1 MKNLKKVLALG
12 LALVMIL
19 GMFTIA
25 SAAETKKT
33 AQEFPDWAS
42 VENKDAVSLMVD
54 LGVINGM
61 DDGTYSPEKN
71 IDRASWAKMVFF
83 VLTGENDA
91 KIYASDYPALKD
103 IANTWAQGY
112 IEYLY
117 SIECISGDTDGNY
130 NPGNPISVVAA
141 AKTMLTGLGY
151 NSKIEGYENDANWA
165 TNIMN
170 RAKSVGLL
178 KGISL
183 KQNDNITRDAAAQMV
198 YNALSAKT
206 QTAKYTLNFMT
217 GERVPSGEYTE
228 GETLG
233 EKAFDIVKVTA
244 TVDSVDNKGVA
255 TLTGVKDADK
265 NSVSPK
271 GDVKASL
278 KDMGKTVTLWT
289 KSDYSEYVSTS
300 VASGAMTAVK
310 VDTDGVVWAKAL
322 KADPSADDKKDDDF
336 AGEPDTNVNYYKNGV
351 TSSQSYVPK
360 TGDVVEYYDTD
371 DNGKIDVVHV
381 YAYTVA
387 KLNADPASKTDKD
400 GNTTVDLK
408 ITGLG
413 NKIPVDQITGDW
425 SSLKEGDIVLYYAS
439 AATNDALVTIEKAE
453 KVSGKVS
460 RVSGDQKKLTI
471 NSTNYTASMI
481 VGADNATTGIFSGWE
496 DYKNEYDFYLD
507 KNGSIAIA
515 DQITDEATSDVA
527 LVLESAWVNAQG
539 GIGGAKGYAQA
550 NLLFTDGTTQI
561 VKVVELD
568 GEKDNDLKNA
578 MDGDAMLTG
587 GETAVFVEAS
597 EDDGEWT
604 LTTIADDKVDD
615 IAADSVVEAKITYT
629 TGMTADTETL
639 FIVAKGNSEDGYT
652 YTVHTGF
659 AAVPGLT
666 VSEKSYAYTKD
677 GGAAD
682 YVYLI
687 AETFTGDAP
696 EGYVY
701 FKGNTADYTNA
712 DKNLVYSVI
721 DAKGDEVELT
731 LKSNVAPATAG
742 FYEIK
747 AVNDDGVVT
756 ALKNTTAATTD
767 EVTASG
773 KGVFTAGT
781 KSVSY
786 DNTTVCVVIDL
797 NADGFDAVSTFA
809 PDSLDFA
816 HGAEDNYSSVQA
828 LIVGEAN
835 EVADY
840 IYVVRTAR

>member
-25 SAAETKKT
+25 SAAETKKVAT
-33 AQEFPDWAS
+33 DLTDWAS

-54 LGVINGM
+54 LGVISGM
-61 DDGTYSPEKN
+61 PDGTYAPAQS

-91 KIYASDYPALKD
+91 KIYESDYPALKD
-103 IANTWAQGY
+103 IDKNWAQGY

-117 SIECISGDTDGNY
+117 SVECISGDTDGNY

-151 NSKIEGYENDANWA
+151 NSKIEGYENDSNWA

-170 RAKSVGLL
+170 RAKSVGLM

-233 EKAFDIVKVTA
+233 EKAFDVVKITA
-244 TVDSVDNKGVA
+244 KVNGVEKGVA
-255 TLTGVKDADK
+255 TFTNLKDADDK
-265 NSVSPK
+265 AITASPK
-271 GDVKASL
+271 NDVKAALS
-278 KDMGKTVTLWT
+278 DMGKTVTLWV

-300 VASGAMTAVK
+300 VASAAITPFKTVTGG
-310 VDTDGVVWAKAL
+310 VDWAKVYD
-322 KADPSADDKKDDDF
+322 KDDKDNFIADDAATVTYF
-336 AGEPDTNVNYYKNGV
+336 VNGDTGV
-351 TSSQSYVPK
+351 TTAPAAPK
-360 TGDVVEYYDTD
+360 VGDVVEFYTNSD
-371 DNGKIDVVHV
+371 GEIDIVHI
-381 YAYTVA
+381 YEYSVA
-387 KLNADPASKTDKD
+387 KVSADPTSRTKD
-400 GNTTVDLK
+400 DVTTVTLNFGGLK
-408 ITGLG
+408 LPT
-413 NKIPVDQITGDW
+413 DQIEGDW
-425 SSLKEGDIVLYYAS
+425 ASLKEDDIVLYY
-439 AATNDALVTIEKAE
+439 TNKAKTQVTFEKAE
-453 KVSGKVS
+453 KVTGKAT
-460 RVSGDQKKLTI
+460 RLSGDGKKLTV
-471 NSTNYTASMI
+471 NGTDYTISEVDGTTATLAS
-481 VGADNATTGIFSGWE
+481 WE
-496 DYKNEYDFYLD
+496 DYKNEYDLYLD
-507 KNGSIAIA
+507 KNGSIAIM
-515 DQITDEATSDVA
+515 DQITDEVTSDVA

-561 VKVVELD
+561 VKVVELNGD
-568 GEKDNDLKNA
+568 DKNLETS
-578 MDGDAMLTG
+578 MGSNAMLTG
-587 GETAVFVEAS
+587 DKTAVFVEAS
-597 EDDGEWT
+597 EDNGEWT
-604 LTTIADDKVDD
+604 LTTIANEKVAT
-615 IAADSVVEAKITYT
+615 IASNSVVESKITFT
-629 TGMTADTETL
+629 TGKTADTETV
-639 FIVAKGNSEDGYT
+639 FIVAKGNEDDGYT

-659 AAVPGLT
+659 ASVPGLT
-666 VSEKSYAYTKD
+666 VSEESYAYTKD

-687 AETFTGDAP
+687 AESFTGDAP

-701 FKGNTADYTNA
+701 FKGATADYTNA

-731 LKSNVAPATAG
+731 LKSGAAPTGAG

-756 ALKNTTAATTD
+756 ALKANTPADTAD
-767 EVTASG
+767 VTASG
-773 KGVFTAGT
+773 KGVFTAGS

-786 DNTTVCVVIDL
+786 DNTTVCVLIDL
-797 NADGFDAVSTFA
+797 TSDGFDAVSTFT
-809 PDSLDFA
+809 PDSLDFETTGDDA
-816 HGAEDNYSSVQA
+816 NYSSVKA
-828 LIVGEAN
+828 LIVGDDNA
-835 EVADY
+835 VADY
-840 IYVVRTAR
+840 IYVVRTAI